1 MYAIDIIR
9 DDFQL
14 KSYNSHVVVSRSV
27 VYLVLDSTK

>member
-9 DDFQL
+9 DDLQL

-27 VYLVLDSTK
+27 VYLVLDNTK